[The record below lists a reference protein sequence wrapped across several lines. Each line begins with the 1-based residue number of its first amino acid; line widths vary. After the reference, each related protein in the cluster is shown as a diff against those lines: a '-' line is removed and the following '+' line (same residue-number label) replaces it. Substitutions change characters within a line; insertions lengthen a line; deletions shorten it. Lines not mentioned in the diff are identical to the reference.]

1 MLVDPAPI
9 PADEMQRTY
18 EWVRSWG
25 MLEEAESPLQ
35 LVNIEVQKRAHP
47 TIQ

>member
-1 MLVDPAPI
+1 MVCEPSPI

-25 MLEEAESPLQ
+25 MLERTQSPAA
-35 LVNIEVQKRAHP
+35 LVDVDVQQRAHAAM
-47 TIQ
+47 